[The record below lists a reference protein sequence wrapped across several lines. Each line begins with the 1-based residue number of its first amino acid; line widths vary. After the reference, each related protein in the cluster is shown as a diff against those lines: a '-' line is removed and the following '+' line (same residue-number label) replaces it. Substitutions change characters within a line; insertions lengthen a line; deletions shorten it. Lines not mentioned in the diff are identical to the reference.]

1 MVADGRAEPLPE
13 YVELIQAA
21 RYLGHGRPDI
31 QATLPIYWTRAA
43 ILMANAEQAAQA
55 EEQGRG

>member
-21 RYLGHGRPDI
+21 RYLGHGRPDL
-31 QATLPIYWTRAA
+31 QATLPVYWTRAA
-43 ILMANAEQAAQA
+43 ILMANAENEARA
-55 EEQGRG
+55 EEKG